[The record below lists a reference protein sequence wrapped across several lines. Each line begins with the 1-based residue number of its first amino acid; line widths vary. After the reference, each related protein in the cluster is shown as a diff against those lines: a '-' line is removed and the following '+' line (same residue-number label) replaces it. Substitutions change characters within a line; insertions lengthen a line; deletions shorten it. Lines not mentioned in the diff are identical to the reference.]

1 VYEVSRP
8 NGKRITMRDLRT
20 GDVLGI
26 RERNFSRQAR
36 RDALVCAW
44 ALPYG

>member
-1 VYEVSRP
+1 MYEVSRP

>member
-1 VYEVSRP
+1 MYEVSRP
-8 NGKRITMRDLRT
+8 NGKRITLRDLRT

-44 ALPYG
+44 ALLYG